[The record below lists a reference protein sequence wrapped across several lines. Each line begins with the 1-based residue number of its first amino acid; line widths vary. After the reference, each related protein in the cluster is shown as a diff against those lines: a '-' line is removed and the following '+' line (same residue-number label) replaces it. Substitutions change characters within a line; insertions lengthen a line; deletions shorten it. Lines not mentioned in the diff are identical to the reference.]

1 MRELT
6 RPLLWDWSGTVS
18 TRQVLRVLLLLRKNK
33 FRLFHL
39 SLLGVREA
47 GPNSWAGKLKF
58 DHYLISIR
66 KTQQIQLTI

>member
-39 SLLGVREA
+39 SLWGGA
-47 GPNSWAGKLKF
+47 NSWAGKLKF
-58 DHYLISIR
+58 DHYLISIS